1 MDNSRCCPPCILIT
15 LIGWL
20 NQCID
25 PKTKM
30 YRPQSVKEEMCV
42 RGWVEKGKGKESNGR
57 DERMRVEKIC
67 LYVRK
72 RYGLGGCNIHISD
85 VK

>member
-1 MDNSRCCPPCILIT
+1 
-15 LIGWL
+15 
-20 NQCID
+20 
-25 PKTKM
+25 
-30 YRPQSVKEEMCV
+30 MCV
-42 RGWVEKGKGKESNGR
+42 RGWVEKGKGKESNGL

-72 RYGLGGCNIHISD
+72 RCGLGGCNIHISD